1 MVNITHETKDRVTRT
16 PLKTGGELRCSR
28 RVNSSCSTN
37 VMLFIISD
45 KEHQLNYFLL
55 YFFFFSVDNLNKSTN
70 GNNSVGGISLY
81 VWVYLMYEHLNE
93 HSIQP
98 NITIRWEP
106 VPEMRANHWS
116 KWHNGG
122 PNILWH
128 FFMKKRHQILIY
140 KQFSD

>member
-28 RVNSSCSTN
+28 RVNSSCPTN

-45 KEHQLNYFLL
+45 TEHQLNYFLL

-81 VWVYLMYEHLNE
+81 V
-93 HSIQP
+93 
-98 NITIRWEP
+98 
-106 VPEMRANHWS
+106 
-116 KWHNGG
+116 
-122 PNILWH
+122 
-128 FFMKKRHQILIY
+128 
-140 KQFSD
+140 